1 MAQDRAGNL
10 SQRQMTED
18 KGEGDG
24 NKGEGGGIFVLE
36 DKELPLDRE
45 EIDTEHRKM
54 VVYNVKRGNPMLG

>member
-1 MAQDRAGNL
+1 M
-10 SQRQMTED
+10 EVE
-18 KGEGDG
+18 GEG
-24 NKGEGGGIFVLE
+24 KGSKGKGRAAFILKW